1 MSEIIWASA
10 ISTIVPLLLA
20 IGAALVYLF
29 KAAREAG
36 RAESYRESAEKTI
49 TQQHDELKEAR
60 LTIASQDR
68 VNDELRAE
76 NASLKAENTALK
88 VQLEALS

>member
-36 RAESYRESAEKTI
+36 RAESYRESAERTI
-49 TQQHDELKEAR
+49 KEQHDELQEATQ
-60 LTIASQDR
+60 TIASQAR
-68 VNDELRAE
+68 IIDELRGTLATRDAE
-76 NASLKAENTALK
+76 IAMLRMQLGAAS
-88 VQLEALS
+88 

>member
-1 MSEIIWASA
+1 MSEVIWAA
-10 ISTIVPLLLA
+10 VISTIVPLLLA

-49 TQQHDELKEAR
+49 TQQHDELQEAR
-60 LTIASQDR
+60 LTISSLDR
-68 VNDELRAE
+68 LADELRAE
-76 NASLKAENTALK
+76 IAGLKGENMALRARI
-88 VQLEALS
+88 EALS